1 MKNKKIRRG
10 LRGFCAALI
19 LMLSFTCVWNSQV
32 RVVHAT
38 EDEKKDEK
46 KEELTD
52 EEKKMKEELDAA
64 YKIKT
69 ESNDIPNWPQGPGTY
84 GEAAIVMEVGTG
96 AILYAKNIDAHFYPA
111 SITKLLTAL
120 VAFENADLTD
130 EVRVT
135 ESSVNFLE
143 WDDARINLKPGNKL
157 SLKDAMYALLLAS
170 ANDAAHAIG
179 ESVGENAGHDYD
191 WFIEQMNKRCKEL
204 GGQNSNFVNTNGL
217 HDENHYTCARD
228 MALIARELYKY
239 PEVFPIM
246 QTLEYTIPKSDTIE
260 EHYFYQYHQMLM
272 PANANYYEYAIGGKT
287 GYTDQALSTLVT
299 MTDNKDMQLVC
310 VVLKTHGV
318 NVYPDTRH
326 LCDYAYNNFHKVSV
340 ADNEKSEDIERIMDD
355 GTGYVVLPDSV
366 TFDQLEMTLTPDD
379 ATCRRSTEA
388 TLEYTYQG
396 QYAGM
401 ARAQLSK
408 AYIDK
413 HSVKTEK
420 KTVAKKKTTV
430 KSEPAPKDLIGK
442 TIYRVKNYFL
452 RSDGTLNTAR
462 VIIVAG
468 LALWILLVILMI
480 HTIVKRKRNDKKKH
494 QTP

>member
-1 MKNKKIRRG
+1 M
-10 LRGFCAALI
+10 
-19 LMLSFTCVWNSQV
+19 
-32 RVVHAT
+32 
-38 EDEKKDEK
+38 
-46 KEELTD
+46 
-52 EEKKMKEELDAA
+52 
-64 YKIKT
+64 
-69 ESNDIPNWPQGPGTY
+69 
-84 GEAAIVMEVGTG
+84 
-96 AILYAKNIDAHFYPA
+96 
-111 SITKLLTAL
+111 
-120 VAFENADLTD
+120 
-130 EVRVT
+130 
-135 ESSVNFLE
+135 
-143 WDDARINLKPGNKL
+143 
-157 SLKDAMYALLLAS
+157 
-170 ANDAAHAIG
+170 
-179 ESVGENAGHDYD
+179 
-191 WFIEQMNKRCKEL
+191 
-204 GGQNSNFVNTNGL
+204 
-217 HDENHYTCARD
+217 
-228 MALIARELYKY
+228 
-239 PEVFPIM
+239 
-246 QTLEYTIPKSDTIE
+246 
-260 EHYFYQYHQMLM
+260 
-272 PANANYYEYAIGGKT
+272 
-287 GYTDQALSTLVT
+287 T

-468 LALWILLVILMI
+468 LALWILLVILML
-480 HTIVKRKRNDKKKH
+480 HTIVKQKRNDKKKH

>member
-1 MKNKKIRRG
+1 MKNQKIRRG
-10 LRGFCAALI
+10 IRGFCAVLI
-19 LMLSFTCVWNSQV
+19 LALTVTCAWNSRVQ
-32 RVVHAT
+32 VVHAT
-38 EDEKKDEK
+38 EDKKTDEK
-46 KEELTD
+46 ELTD

-135 ESSVNFLE
+135 ESSVDFLE
-143 WDDARINLKPGNKL
+143 WDDARIDLKPGNKL

-191 WFIEQMNKRCKEL
+191 WFIQQMNKRCKEL
-204 GGQNSNFVNTNGL
+204 GGENSNFVNTNGL

-228 MALIARELYKY
+228 MALIAKELYKY

-246 QTLEYTIPKSDTIE
+246 QTLEYTIPKSKTID

-272 PANANYYEYAIGGKT
+272 PANENYYEYAIGGKT

-299 MTDNKDMQLVC
+299 MTDNDDMQLVC

-326 LCDYAYNNFHKVSV
+326 LCDYAYENFHKVSV
-340 ADNEKSEDIERIMDD
+340 ADNEKSKDVEKILDD
-355 GTGYVVLPDSV
+355 DTGYVVLPDSV
-366 TFDQLEMTLTPDD
+366 TFDQLDMTLTPDD
-379 ATCRRSTEA
+379 TTCETSTEA
-388 TLEYTYQG
+388 TLEYSYQG
-396 QYAGM
+396 QYVGT
-401 ARAQLSK
+401 ARAKLSK
-408 AYIDK
+408 DYIK
-413 HSVKTEK
+413 AHAVKTTKKASGEK
-420 KTVAKKKTTV
+420 GADSDITAKTEQVPDT
-430 KSEPAPKDLIGK
+430 LIGK
-442 TIYRVKNYFL
+442 TFYQIKNYFL
-452 RSDGTLNTAR
+452 MEDGNLNVTR
-462 VIIVAG
+462 VVLVGCI
-468 LALWILLVILMI
+468 ALWILLVILMI
-480 HTIVKRKRNDKKKH
+480 HIIIKRKRRKRRH
-494 QTP
+494 